1 MLRVGEI
8 VEEAGTSFA
17 FPSRT
22 LYLGRDGGL
31 DKERGDSAMHQ
42 VQSWRGTGQLPFP
55 NMTSARRQQL
65 ADTLDYPPRGSPD
78 AFDPEFPEGEAVE
91 PLSTETEG
99 SKKPCEPENSKNK

>member
-8 VEEAGTSFA
+8 VKEAGTSFA

-31 DKERGDSAMHQ
+31 DEERGDAAMNQ

-55 NMTSARRQQL
+55 NMASSRREQL

-78 AFDPEFPEGEAVE
+78 AFDPESLGDEAAE
-91 PLSTETEG
+91 PLSTEAESG
-99 SKKPCEPENSKNK
+99 EQPREPESPKNS

>member
-1 MLRVGEI
+1 MLRVGKI

-17 FPSRT
+17 FPSQT

-31 DKERGDSAMHQ
+31 NEERGDAAMRQ
-42 VQSWRGTGQLPFP
+42 VQSWRGAGQLPFP
-55 NMTSARRQQL
+55 NMASSRREQL

-78 AFDPEFPEGEAVE
+78 AFNPESPEGEAAE

-99 SKKPCEPENSKNK
+99 GEQPCEPESPKNS

>member
-22 LYLGRDGGL
+22 LYLGKDGGL
-31 DKERGDSAMHQ
+31 DTERGDAAMEQ
-42 VQSWRGTGQLPFP
+42 VRSWRDADQLPFP
-55 NMTSARRQQL
+55 NMTDSRRQQL

-78 AFDPEFPEGEAVE
+78 ALDSKPPESDASES
-91 PLSTETEG
+91 LSKEEEG
-99 SKKPCEPENSKNK
+99 SEPPSELDSPKLP

>member
-42 VQSWRGTGQLPFP
+42 VQSWRATGQLPFP

-78 AFDPEFPEGEAVE
+78 AVDPKFPEGEEAE
-91 PLSTETEG
+91 PLSTEME
-99 SKKPCEPENSKNK
+99 SSEKPCEPESSKNK